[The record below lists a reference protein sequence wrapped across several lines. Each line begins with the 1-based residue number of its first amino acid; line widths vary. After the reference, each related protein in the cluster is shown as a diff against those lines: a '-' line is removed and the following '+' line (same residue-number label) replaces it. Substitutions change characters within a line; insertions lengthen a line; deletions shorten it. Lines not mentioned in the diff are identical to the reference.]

1 MKKGLILLTSILLL
15 SSGYGVA
22 QMNKEQQKA
31 RKELSKQTKKELNEK
46 ATKAAR
52 KEAKQLTKEGWKV
65 APGALPLEKQL
76 DRAYLMQYEYDNEG
90 YPKYIM
96 GNGMSSAGNYD
107 AGKMQALELA
117 KLDLVNQIESDM
129 TSLTESSLANSQMEQ
144 SEAATVTKTISA
156 AKSIIS
162 QKLGRVI
169 PVVESYRVVN
179 GNNREVRVL
188 IAYNMETA
196 KKITKEAIREELE
209 KQGDQL
215 HNKLDQLLGW

>member
-1 MKKGLILLTSILLL
+1 MKKGLILLVSLLL
-15 SSGYGVA
+15 VTSGIVSA
-22 QMNKEQQKA
+22 QMSKEQKKA
-31 RKELSKQTKKELNEK
+31 HKELTKQTKQELNEK

-52 KEAKQLTKEGWKV
+52 KEAKQLSKEGWKV

-76 DRAYLMQYEYDNEG
+76 DRAYLMQYEYDDEG

-96 GNGMSSAGNYD
+96 GNGMSTAGNYD
-107 AGKMQALELA
+107 AGKLQALELA

-129 TSLTESSLANSQMEQ
+129 TALTESSVANAQMEQ
-144 SEAATVTKTISA
+144 SDAATVTKTISA

-169 PVVESYRVVN
+169 PIVETYRVVN
-179 GNNREVRVL
+179 GNNREVRIQ

-196 KKITKEAIREELE
+196 KKITKEAIKEELE

-215 HNKLDQLLGW
+215 HEKLNQLLGW